1 MRSTADHDF
10 DLEFAYLGKQLRM
23 APAVNNDGEMEESV
37 L

>member
-10 DLEFAYLGKQLRM
+10 DLEFTYLGKQLRM